1 MRKKT
6 KPKIYEGS
14 HYDSTKEPADQSNTG
29 QAFQAISDQA
39 DPTSGQSM
47 SGQNSEC
54 HPSTL
59 QLSTQMIVDQLMTE
73 QEMINS
79 PSFVQSPV
87 DLPLTDRINP
97 SISDQ
102 SNRKRKI
109 SSAAGS
115 AEQERQNGKE
125 ARTASSMHPSGSS
138 SSHSEGNVPISSNNE
153 PTPQSKGTNGAPQTI
168 PPTIA
173 SKREHLNLAIS
184 SEEQEHDVR
193 KHDIGLR
200 GVMIKDK
207 VDMVVAH
214 KRERSERLTNENIQI
229 LMGKQE
235 SLDKVNNVTTN
246 NDAQYLPTLK
256 QVSYKPEPIGKL
268 DVVPLFGNLNDGTS
282 PPTQDCSTYGIGK
295 GFKSLDMP
303 RQSEGQPT
311 YGIGKGSKS
320 LEMTHQSEPNISA
333 SQNLPSVANSADI
346 QSDSDYLGLYLPD
359 KALEKHILDLYL
371 ETDEL
376 PTSPKSMTDEQIY
389 PPSNISDS
397 SLTVSNNTLNVT
409 PSAIGRNEQEPSN
422 VSVIAAFQF
431 PFNST
436 CFEMCPHTT
445 QKQCWMLCDNDTV
458 IRLVDK
464 DGRVIKPIDRNFSPT
479 CITMIGTNTLLV
491 GNRNKWISQ
500 IVLPDNTMSTA
511 FVTPL
516 VPMGICV
523 TPTGELLVTMSDTD
537 VLAIEPQP
545 SSVIKYTTTG
555 REIKRSPM
563 CDQFGDRL
571 FVWPIKVSVNHGGDR
586 VAVVNITDQSQHRSH
601 LVMLDGNLDLVAR
614 YTDHRQ
620 SIPRDTKSN
629 VASETFFI
637 SDVQFDKCNK

>member
-153 PTPQSKGTNGAPQTI
+153 PTPQSK
-168 PPTIA
+168 
-173 SKREHLNLAIS
+173 AIS
-184 SEEQEHDVR
+184 SEEQEHEVR
-193 KHDIGLR
+193 KHKIGLR

-207 VDMVVAH
+207 VDLVVTH
-214 KRERSERLTNENIQI
+214 KRDMSERLANENIQI
-229 LMGKQE
+229 LKGNQQN
-235 SLDKVNNVTTN
+235 LDKVD
-246 NDAQYLPTLK
+246 NDSQYLPTLK
-256 QVSYKPEPIGKL
+256 QVSFKPEPISKL
-268 DVVPLFGNLNDGTS
+268 DVVPLFGDLNDGTS
-282 PPTQDCSTYGIGK
+282 PPTQGHSTFGIGK

-303 RQSEGQPT
+303 RQSKGQPT

-320 LEMTHQSEPNISA
+320 LEMTHQSKGVSICDIGKDSKSFE
-333 SQNLPSVANSADI
+333 NLELSADAMEGLSADK
-346 QSDSDYLGLYLPD
+346 QSDIDLPGW
-359 KALEKHILDLYL
+359 
-371 ETDEL
+371 EL
-376 PTSPKSMTDEQIY
+376 PQEIIDEFLRFFNFPQ
-389 PPSNISDS
+389 
-397 SLTVSNNTLNVT
+397 
-409 PSAIGRNEQEPSN
+409 G
-422 VSVIAAFQF
+422 VIATFRYSF
-431 PFNST
+431 DT
-436 CFEMCPHTT
+436 CFKMYPHSIPN
-445 QKQCWMLCDNDTV
+445 QCWMIGYQDQV

-464 DGRVIKPIDRNFSPT
+464 DGSVIEAIDIKIGPFG
-479 CITMIGTNTLLV
+479 ITMIGTNTLLV
-491 GNRNKWISQ
+491 SDVNKWISQ
-500 IVLPDNTMSTA
+500 IVLPNNTMSPA
-511 FVTPL
+511 FSTPFI
-516 VPMGICV
+516 PEDICV
-523 TPTGELLVTMSDTD
+523 TSTGELLVTMADTYNEN
-537 VLAIEPQP
+537 IKPQQ
-545 SSVIKYTTTG
+545 SCVVKYTTKG
-555 REIKRSPM
+555 REVKRSPM

-571 FVWPIKVSVNHGGDR
+571 FVWPFKVSVNHGGDR
-586 VAVVNITDQSQHRSH
+586 VAVVNITSVKQRVHDLSH
-601 LVMLDGNLDLVAR
+601 LVMLDGDLDLVAR
-614 YTDHRQ
+614 YTYHGQ
-620 SIPRDTKSN
+620 VVPRDTKYN
-629 VASETFFI
+629 VSSKPFRITG
-637 SDVQFDKCNK
+637 VQFDKCNNVLITEHYSSSVQLLDSDCRRLRILLSCENEIPAELHVDVDGDVWICYEDNCVKILRYQ